1 MKQRM
6 PSIGGLYSFVRV
18 ILFLATV
25 VFAGCARS
33 TVGAIFDDGMVFM
46 MFDVPGGA
54 YTLRITVEG
63 FEPFEIQKRAEL
75 NGAPFPLM
83 DRLLPGG
90 TEVTVQAT
98 EYIRV
103 IAKTFR
109 VDGNILIR
117 LRLENPRDYESKL
130 VLEQLV

>member
-1 MKQRM
+1 M
-6 PSIGGLYSFVRV
+6 
-18 ILFLATV
+18 A
-25 VFAGCARS
+25 
-33 TVGAIFDDGMVFM
+33 FM
-46 MFDVPGGA
+46 MLDLPGGA
-54 YTLRITVEG
+54 YTLRVTVEG

-90 TEVTVQAT
+90 TEITVQAT

-109 VDGNILIR
+109 IDGNILVR
-117 LRLENPRDYESKL
+117 LRLENPSDYESKL